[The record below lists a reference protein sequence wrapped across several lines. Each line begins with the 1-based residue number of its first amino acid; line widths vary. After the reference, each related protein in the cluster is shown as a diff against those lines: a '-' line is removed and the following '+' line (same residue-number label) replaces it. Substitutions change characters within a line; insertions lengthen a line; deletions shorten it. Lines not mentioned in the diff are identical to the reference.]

1 MRRSDD
7 FARTIRRGQR
17 AGRASLVVHY
27 LTPPV
32 PASSAD
38 ALPLVGFVVGRA
50 VGGSV
55 CRHRVARQLRH
66 LMRDRLDRLPPASL
80 LVIRALP
87 AAAGRDSAALGVDL
101 DSALGRLVR
110 AADPAEVTGR

>member
-17 AGRASLVVHY
+17 AGRGSLVAHY
-27 LTPPV
+27 LAPATPPV
-32 PASSAD
+32 TPSA
-38 ALPLVGFVVGRA
+38 PLVGFVVGRA

-55 CRHRVARQLRH
+55 GRHRVARQLRH
-66 LMRDRLDRLPPASL
+66 LVRSRLDRLPAGSL

-87 AAAGRDSAALGVDL
+87 AAAGLDSASLGVDL
-101 DSALGRLVR
+101 DSALGRLLRVPAVR
-110 AADPAEVTGR
+110 S